1 MYNKYKEFIESF
13 TYHLNCNKTVITLRN
28 AVNNVGKPR
37 IVNETLKMHKIQKT
51 EPKQAY
57 QMRTVLSGFREL

>member
-37 IVNETLKMHKIQKT
+37 IVNETLKMHKI
-51 EPKQAY
+51 
-57 QMRTVLSGFREL
+57 